1 MIIRK
6 TQFEFIANRREQSFA
21 RRQVP
26 FFRELWKDRA
36 AKYDDSEL
44 AALLAGLIR
53 EAHSF
58 GITGDQLVMRYASF
72 QFGFRGRLSDPARS
86 PQTAAILR
94 DFHLTGEEKVERLAD
109 WIARLS
115 DGKAP
120 ASAEK

>member
-6 TQFEFIANRREQSFA
+6 TQFEFIANQKEQAFA

-26 FFRELWKDRA
+26 FFREMWKERA
-36 AKYDDSEL
+36 AKYDDSAL

-58 GITGDQLVMRYASF
+58 GITGDQLVMRYANF
-72 QFGFRGRLSDPARS
+72 QFGFRGILSGPARS

-109 WIARLS
+109 WIARLGG
-115 DGKAP
+115 GKAP
-120 ASAEK
+120 ASAQK